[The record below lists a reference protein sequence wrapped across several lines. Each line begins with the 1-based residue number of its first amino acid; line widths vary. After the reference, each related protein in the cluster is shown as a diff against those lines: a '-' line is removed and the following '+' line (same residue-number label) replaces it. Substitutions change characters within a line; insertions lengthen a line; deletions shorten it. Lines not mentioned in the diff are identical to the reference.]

1 MATSPISVLILIV
14 VTQAG
19 AGPTGL
25 VLGLT
30 LLQNGIQV
38 RIVDKDPN
46 RHPGQ
51 RGSGLQPRTLEL
63 FHFLGVLD
71 DVDAMALSIMP
82 RREYKLPGGT
92 ETLKVAM
99 IAAIEDPTP
108 STPYVNARLLGQYN
122 TEAILRA
129 HIERLGGTVEYGTE
143 LRGFEQ
149 HPDHIEA
156 TLVTKDGEKDKT
168 ETLASHW
175 LVGTDGA
182 RGVVRKQLGLSFIGE
197 TRTDGVV
204 ILLGLVEVQGLD
216 AKHWHQWAEMNA
228 GGLVLIPTE
237 RTGYYSFLLGGVQ
250 DVEKLLVDRD
260 ALVETLLNRVERQDL
275 VFGKVEAVSSYRPNI
290 RMVDKFGE
298 GRVFVAGDAAHVHSP
313 AGGQGLNSSV
323 QDAFNLAWK
332 LTLVEKGLA
341 SPSLLATYTEERLPV
356 IAAMLQKSTDLYD
369 AMRKGDQRGWERG
382 GNLRMLGVNYRW
394 SSIVVDERTPKAQSP
409 ESVNPYGSGTDG
421 DLRAGDRAP
430 DAPGLVSVGSE
441 EAGGSTSLFSV
452 FRPSHHTALL
462 FNLPAEETEQVL
474 RVAQKYPSGSVKT
487 VSIYPQGTSVPNVI
501 GRPDLAVVDK
511 DGHAYA
517 GYQVSPEKP
526 TIVIVR
532 PDGVV
537 GGIVYGLSGV
547 EQYFRGVFDATGD
560 AL

>member
-1 MATSPISVLILIV
+1 MGSTSPIPVLI
-14 VTQAG
+14 AG

-30 LLQNGIQV
+30 LLQNGVQV
-38 RIVDKDPN
+38 RIVDKDPK

-71 DVDAMALSIMP
+71 DVQVNALSVMP

-92 ETLKVAM
+92 ETLKVET
-99 IAAIEDPTP
+99 IAPIEDPTP
-108 STPYVNARLLGQYN
+108 ATPYVNASLLGQYN

-143 LRGFEQ
+143 LRSFEQ
-149 HPDHIEA
+149 HPNHVEA
-156 TLVTKDGEKDKT
+156 TLVTKNGEKEKT
-168 ETLASHW
+168 ETLTSHW

-182 RGVVRKQLGLSFIGE
+182 RGIVRKQLGLSFIGE
-197 TRTDGVV
+197 TRTDGA
-204 ILLGLVEVQGLD
+204 IHLLGLVEVQGLD
-216 AKHWHQWAEMNA
+216 ADHWHQWAEMLN
-228 GGLVLIPTE
+228 GGLMLIPTE
-237 RTGYYSFLLGGVQ
+237 RTGYFSFFLGRVQ

-260 ALVETLLNRVERQDL
+260 ALVETFLNRVERQDL
-275 VFGKVEAVSSYRPNI
+275 VFGKFEAVSPYRPNI

-332 LTLVEKGLA
+332 LTLVEQGLA

-356 IAAMLQKSTDLYD
+356 IAAMLQKSTKLFE
-369 AMRKGDQRGWERG
+369 ALQKGDTERAWKRG
-382 GNLRMLGVNYRW
+382 GDLRMLGVNYRW

-430 DAPGLVSVGSE
+430 DAPGLVNVGSE
-441 EAGGSTSLFSV
+441 EADDPTSLFSV

-462 FNLPAEETEQVL
+462 FNIPAEEMEQVL

-487 VSIYPQGTSVPNVI
+487 VSIYPQGTSNPSVV
-501 GRPDLAVVDK
+501 GRPDLAIADR

-537 GGIVYGLSGV
+537 GGIVYGLSGLA
-547 EQYFRGVFDATGD
+547 QYFRGVFDATGD

>member
-1 MATSPISVLILIV
+1 
-14 VTQAG
+14 
-19 AGPTGL
+19 
-25 VLGLT
+25 
-30 LLQNGIQV
+30 
-38 RIVDKDPN
+38 
-46 RHPGQ
+46 
-51 RGSGLQPRTLEL
+51 
-63 FHFLGVLD
+63 
-71 DVDAMALSIMP
+71 MP

-92 ETLKVAM
+92 ETLKVET
-99 IAAIEDPTP
+99 IAPIEDPTP
-108 STPYVNARLLGQYN
+108 ATPYVNASLLGQYN

-143 LRGFEQ
+143 LRSFEQ
-149 HPDHIEA
+149 HPNHVEA
-156 TLVTKDGEKDKT
+156 TLVTKNGEKEKT
-168 ETLASHW
+168 ETLTSHW

-182 RGVVRKQLGLSFIGE
+182 RGIVRKQLGLSFIGE
-197 TRTDGVV
+197 TRTDGA
-204 ILLGLVEVQGLD
+204 IHLLGLVEVQGLD
-216 AKHWHQWAEMNA
+216 ADHWHQWAEMLN
-228 GGLVLIPTE
+228 GGLMLIPTE
-237 RTGYYSFLLGGVQ
+237 RTGYFSFFLGRVQ

-260 ALVETLLNRVERQDL
+260 ALVETFLNRVERQDL
-275 VFGKVEAVSSYRPNI
+275 VFGKFEAVSPYRPNI

-332 LTLVEKGLA
+332 LTLVEQGLA

-356 IAAMLQKSTDLYD
+356 IAAMLQKSTKLFE
-369 AMRKGDQRGWERG
+369 ALQKGDTERAWKRG
-382 GNLRMLGVNYRW
+382 GDLRMLGVNYRW

-421 DLRAGDRAP
+421 DLRAGDQADDP
-430 DAPGLVSVGSE
+430 
-441 EAGGSTSLFSV
+441 TSLFSV

-462 FNLPAEETEQVL
+462 FNIPAEEMEQVL

-487 VSIYPQGTSVPNVI
+487 VSIYPQGTSNPTD
-501 GRPDLAVVDK
+501 R

-537 GGIVYGLSGV
+537 GGI
-547 EQYFRGVFDATGD
+547 YFRGVFDATGD